1 MGLYAVIDNNVV
13 TNIIICDADFAAS
26 MPNDLVLDVENLTDK
41 PSIGSG
47 YDGTIFSAPPSIISE
62 VTPRQI
68 RIALMLS
75 GVSTADIE
83 AALDGLPEPTKTIAK
98 IEWEY
103 SISFIRT
110 NVLVSVV
117 GQLLGW
123 NDAQLD
129 QLWIT
134 AAGL

>member
-1 MGLYAVIDNNVV
+1 MGLYAVIDNNIV

-75 GVSTADIE
+75 GVSTADINT
-83 AALDGLPEPTKTIAK
+83 AIDGLPEPTKTIAK

-110 NVLVSVV
+110 NVLVAVV

>member
-1 MGLYAVIDNNVV
+1 MGLYAVIDNNIV

-47 YDGTIFSAPPSIISE
+47 YNGTIFSAPPSIISE

-75 GVSTADIE
+75 GVSTADINT
-83 AALDGLPEPTKTIAK
+83 AIDGLPEPTKTIAK

>member
-1 MGLYAVIDNNVV
+1 MGLYAVIDNNIV

-68 RIALMLS
+68 RIALLMS
-75 GVSTADIE
+75 GVSTTDIE
-83 AALDGLPEPTKTIAK
+83 AALDGLPEPTKTVAK

-103 SISFIRT
+103 SISFVRT
-110 NVLVSVV
+110 NVLVAVV

-129 QLWIT
+129 ELWILAST
-134 AAGL
+134 Y